1 MLTLR
6 LERNE
11 EMIVLLSPAKSLDFE
26 SPIPMEVSSDLRYAE
41 ETVYLVNK
49 LKKISAKKLKSMMS
63 ISDDL
68 AQLNAERYATWS
80 YPFTQENSRQAIYAF
95 NGDVYQGLD
104 SFSLDERE
112 MDFAQKHL
120 RILSGLYGILRPLDR
135 IQAYRLEMGTSWA
148 ITPQKNN
155 LYKYWKQTL
164 TISVREE
171 LAETEALFILNLASQ
186 ENAKALDLKSLNV
199 PIISPEFKQEK
210 GDKFQMISFFAKKA
224 RGLMARFAIE
234 NEVKSPE
241 ELLAFDYEGY
251 HFNDSLSDISTN
263 KWVFTRK

>member
-1 MLTLR
+1 
-6 LERNE
+6 
-11 EMIVLLSPAKSLDFE
+11 MIVLLSPAKSLDFE
-26 SPIPMEVSSDLRYAE
+26 SPIPIEVSSDLRYAKE
-41 ETVYLVNK
+41 AVYLANK
-49 LKKISAKKLKSMMS
+49 LKKVSARKLKSMMS

-80 YPFTQENSRQAIYAF
+80 YPFTKENSRQAVYAF

-104 SFSLDERE
+104 GYSLTEKE

-120 RILSGLYGILRPLDR
+120 RILSGLYGMLRPLDR
-135 IQAYRLEMGTSWA
+135 IQPYRLEMGTSWA
-148 ITPQKNN
+148 VTPKKNN
-155 LYKYWKQTL
+155 LYKFWKKTL
-164 TISVREE
+164 TESLQDQI
-171 LAETEALFILNLASQ
+171 AETSAQFILNLASQ
-186 ENAKALDLKSLNV
+186 EYAKAVDLRNV
-199 PIISPEFKQEK
+199 SVPVISPEFKEEK

-224 RGLMARFAIE
+224 RGLMARFAIK

-251 HFNDSLSDISTN
+251 HFNESLSDISKN